1 MNFKEKA
8 REKVKKRA
16 QRDLATVAFPMESLP
31 DDFHYLLRCALRNNS
46 IAALKVSPDTYKAF
60 ISGNRPLFMGEVD
73 IALLVIKSM
82 TPEEMGVKL
91 EDYLEQVVVRIYE
104 MYNIYIAFE
113 NKFISKIKSDVKG
126 EFIRSYGLPI
136 NVDLYE

>member
-8 REKVKKRA
+8 REEVKKRA
-16 QRDLATVAFPMESLP
+16 QRDLATVAFPMENMP
-31 DDFHYLLRCALRNNS
+31 DDFYYLLRRALRNNS

-60 ISGNRPLFMGEVD
+60 ISGNRPLFIGEVD

-113 NKFISKIKSDVKG
+113 NKFISKIKNDIKG
-126 EFIRSYGLPI
+126 EYIRSYGLPI